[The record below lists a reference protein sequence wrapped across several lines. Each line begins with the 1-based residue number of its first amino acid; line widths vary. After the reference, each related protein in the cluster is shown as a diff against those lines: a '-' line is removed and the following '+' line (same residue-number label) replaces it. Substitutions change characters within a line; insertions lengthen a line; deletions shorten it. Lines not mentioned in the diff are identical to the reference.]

1 MQWKEGQVSL
11 SILEKFSSGF
21 FLAGQPAIPILDA
34 NPTHCQTAS
43 KILQGR
49 VAAYYYCSCSLMQ
62 SNAHTS
68 PDDINLTDHSVFLG
82 GGLEYL
88 IQNEILQFQHR
99 RTVVT

>member
-68 PDDINLTDHSVFLG
+68 PDEINLTDHSVFLG
-82 GGLEYL
+82 DV
-88 IQNEILQFQHR
+88 QKR
-99 RTVVT
+99 VSSW

>member
-34 NPTHCQTAS
+34 NPSHCQTAS

-49 VAAYYYCSCSLMQ
+49 VAAFF
-62 SNAHTS
+62 H
-68 PDDINLTDHSVFLG
+68 
-82 GGLEYL
+82 
-88 IQNEILQFQHR
+88 ILFSGSFWA
-99 RTVVT
+99 

>member
-49 VAAYYYCSCSLMQ
+49 VAASSSTSCFW
-62 SNAHTS
+62 
-68 PDDINLTDHSVFLG
+68 IFLG
-82 GGLEYL
+82 LKVCVR
-88 IQNEILQFQHR
+88 NSDANTSDDFR
-99 RTVVT
+99 RKEPRTTNLWKPSDVS

>member
-11 SILEKFSSGF
+11 SILEQFSSGF

-49 VAAYYYCSCSLMQ
+49 VAAYYCSCSLMQ

-68 PDDINLTDHSVFLG
+68 PDEINLTDRKPLRGEV
-82 GGLEYL
+82 
-88 IQNEILQFQHR
+88 
-99 RTVVT
+99 

>member
-43 KILQGR
+43 TILQGR
-49 VAAYYYCSCSLMQ
+49 VAAS
-62 SNAHTS
+62 
-68 PDDINLTDHSVFLG
+68 DDFRRKEPRTTNLWKPSDVS
-82 GGLEYL
+82 
-88 IQNEILQFQHR
+88 
-99 RTVVT
+99 

>member
-49 VAAYYYCSCSLMQ
+49 VAAYYF
-62 SNAHTS
+62 AGPRGRADAKTS
-68 PDDINLTDHSVFLG
+68 DDFRRKEPRTTNLWKPSDVS
-82 GGLEYL
+82 
-88 IQNEILQFQHR
+88 
-99 RTVVT
+99 